1 MLDDF
6 QLPKIR
12 EYEDTVISPVRTGLY
27 DYDKAVYRHALDKTP
42 NPNLALPF
50 VLFDGE
56 KRLETG
62 HYELALSDDRKYL
75 LLIQSQEL
83 KALVPAI
90 KVVYKRSDDYQ
101 NRVEEIEKEKAKLEK
116 KRKTTKKLD
125 EELENIKQLELNAKI
140 YDSKE
145 GYYVIE
151 YKKFNTYAWG
161 YVPY

>member
-6 QLPKIR
+6 QLPKIH
-12 EYEDTVISPVRTGLY
+12 EYEDTVISPVRTGIY

-42 NPNLALPF
+42 NPNLISPF

-56 KRLETG
+56 KKLEPG
-62 HYELALSDDRKYL
+62 HYELALSDDKKFL

-83 KALVPAI
+83 KAIVPAI
-90 KVVYKRSDDYQ
+90 KVVYKRSDEYKK
-101 NRVEEIEKEKAKLEK
+101 RVDEIEKEKAKLQK

-140 YDSKE
+140 YDSKD
-145 GYYVIE
+145 GYYIIE

>member
-12 EYEDTVISPVRTGLY
+12 EYEDTVISPVRTGIY

-56 KRLETG
+56 KKLETG

-116 KRKTTKKLD
+116 KRKTTKKHC
-125 EELENIKQLELNAKI
+125 
-140 YDSKE
+140 Y
-145 GYYVIE
+145 
-151 YKKFNTYAWG
+151 
-161 YVPY
+161 

>member
-27 DYDKAVYRHALDKTP
+27 DYDKAVYRHALDKTS